1 MAHPLLSKV
10 EKIVKSY
17 PVVVF
22 MKGTPDF
29 PQCGFSKR
37 AVMVLKAAGAPG
49 VLGVNV
55 FDDDDLWG
63 AAEEFANYDLSP
75 MVFVNGEFIGGSDIA
90 LQMYE
95 QGELQKLLGGV
106 QWPQPAAVD
115 GTTFVPAERISG

>member
-17 PVVVF
+17 PAVVF

-37 AVMVLKAAGAPG
+37 ACMVLKAAGVPG

-55 FDDDDLWG
+55 FEDDDLWG
-63 AAEEFANYDLSP
+63 AAEEYANYDLSP
-75 MVFVNGEFIGGSDIA
+75 MVFINGEFVGGSDIV

-95 QGELQKLLGGV
+95 NGDLVKMLEGV
-106 QWPQPAAVD
+106 QWPANADPAVVPAA
-115 GTTFVPAERISG
+115 RIGG